1 MMAGLVLEW
10 ELTADQTKGLLRSYT
25 RQGVCVT
32 QEVLGFYLV
41 AYAAFRMGL
50 CNFCGSQAHDL
61 GEKARLAAS
70 EKAYCYKLL
79 HILNAE

>member
-1 MMAGLVLEW
+1 MAGLALEW
-10 ELTADQTKGLLRSYT
+10 ELTANRTKDLLQSYT

-32 QEVLGFYLV
+32 QEVLSFYLI

-50 CNFCGSQAHDL
+50 CNFCGSQARDL
-61 GEKARLAAS
+61 DEKARLAAAG
-70 EKAYCYKLL
+70 KAYCHRLL